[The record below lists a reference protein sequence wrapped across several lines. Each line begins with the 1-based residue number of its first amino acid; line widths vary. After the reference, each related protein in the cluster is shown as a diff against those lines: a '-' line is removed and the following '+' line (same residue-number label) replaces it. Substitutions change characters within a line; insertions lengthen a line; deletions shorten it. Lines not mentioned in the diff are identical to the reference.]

1 MKLLQ
6 AIRRIF
12 RVAPPP
18 DPVTLQAA
26 FQQQYKKFRS
36 LLNANNNALE
46 LMAEMEQAL
55 DSGKTFGMA
64 FIRGS
69 STALTANV
77 YKMIKNLTALAGGR
91 YSVLMP
97 RFREVSARIEAV
109 VGRIPAVADDT
120 RRYIVPMAE
129 IDSSFVDQAGEKMAN
144 LGEIRNRVGLHTPE
158 GFVITAA
165 AAAHFMASNQLQDEI
180 NRRLKSLDEDNL
192 ENLFTVSASVQQLIS
207 SAPLPADLEG
217 LILDGYLTL
226 AAGRGEVLVA
236 LRSSATGEDGMQVSF
251 AGQYRTQLDV
261 HPEFLA
267 QTYKEIL
274 AGKYKG
280 QAIIYRMER
289 GYRHQDV
296 AMCVGCL
303 EMVDAAVS
311 GIAYSRHGADNVS
324 VHAVAGLAAS
334 AVDGSAPYELYQI
347 GRQSPF
353 PLQGTGTLL
362 TPEQVRAVALAALRL
377 EEHFGSPQD
386 VEWSYDRAGR
396 LVILQSRP
404 LDSEALQGEEA
415 ASASAVAGKE
425 PLLRGE
431 VTASRGAAAGP
442 VHIVRSNLE
451 LLQFPKSAVLV
462 TLVPYPDWAVL
473 VNRAAALIC
482 ETGQSATHLATV
494 AREFG
499 VPALFGAA
507 GACARLRNGE
517 VVTVDATG
525 RGVYA
530 GKIDALLQQATPKP
544 NLMLGSP
551 VHRILKDALQH
562 ITPLNLVDPA
572 SAFFTPSS
580 CETLHDFTRFCH
592 EKAVHEMFSFGDR
605 HHFDRRTAKQLVV
618 STPFQWWVINLE
630 DGFKDTVDQA
640 GKYICL
646 DDIQSRPMLAIWQ
659 GMTAVPWAGP
669 PPVNLQGLG
678 SIIFQSTMNPRLD
691 PAVRSGMAGKNY
703 FLISRNF
710 CNLSV
715 RLGYHFALVEA
726 NLGEFLIENYISF
739 QFKGGAADERRR
751 FLRINLLAEILQQY
765 NFRVDVTRD
774 ALTARLEKCQ
784 ARYLEDRL
792 AVVGYLL
799 IHTRQI
805 DMVMGDVAT
814 QERYRRKIE
823 ADLAVLFTD
832 SLKAEVDKD
841 EGTDTRPAG
850 G

>member
-1 MKLLQ
+1 MNLLQ
-6 AIRRIF
+6 TLRRLF
-12 RVAPPP
+12 RFKEPL
-18 DPVTLQAA
+18 DPGALQEA
-26 FQQQYKKFRS
+26 FQGQYRKFRS

-46 LMAEMEQAL
+46 LMAEMEEAL
-55 DSGKTFGMA
+55 DSGQTFGMA
-64 FIRGS
+64 FIRGA

-77 YKMIKNLTALAGGR
+77 YKMIKNLTALADGR
-91 YSVLMP
+91 YGALLP

-109 VGRIPAVADDT
+109 VGRKPGVAEDGG
-120 RRYIVPMAE
+120 RYVIPMAE
-129 IDSSFVDQAGEKMAN
+129 IDSSFVDQSGEKMAN
-144 LGEIRNRVGLHTPE
+144 LGEIRNRLGLTTPD

-165 AAAHFMASNQLQDEI
+165 AAAHFMACNQLQDEI
-180 NRRLKSLDEDNL
+180 NRRLKSLDEEDL
-192 ENLFTVSASVQQLIS
+192 ESLFTVSASVQQLIG
-207 SAPLPADLEG
+207 SAPLPPDLEEQ
-217 LILDGYLTL
+217 LHAAYATL

-236 LRSSATGEDGMQVSF
+236 LRSSAIGEDGMRVSF
-251 AGQYRTQLDV
+251 AGQYRTQLHV
-261 HPEFLA
+261 HPEFLV
-267 QTYKEIL
+267 QTYREII

-303 EMVDAAVS
+303 EMVEAEAS
-311 GIAYSRHGADNVS
+311 GIAYSRHGGDVVS
-324 VHAVAGLAAS
+324 IHAVAGLAAS
-334 AVDGSAPYELYQI
+334 AVDGSAPYELYRV
-347 GRQSPF
+347 GRQPPF
-353 PLQGTGTLL
+353 SVERAGGLL
-362 TPEQVRAVALAALRL
+362 SSEQVREVARAALRL

-404 LDSEALQGEEA
+404 LDSAALHEAENDH
-415 ASASAVAGKE
+415 ASGVAGQE

-431 VTASRGAAAGP
+431 VTASRGAGSGP
-442 VHIVRSNLE
+442 VHLVRSKLE
-451 LLQFPKSAVLV
+451 LLQFPKGAVLV
-462 TLVPYPDWAVL
+462 TQVPYPDWAVL
-473 VNRAAALIC
+473 VNRASAIIC

-499 VPALFGAA
+499 VPALFGVA
-507 GACARLRNGE
+507 GACTRMQDGE
-517 VVTVDATG
+517 VVTVDASGKAIYGG
-525 RGVYA
+525 R
-530 GKIDALLQQATPKP
+530 IDALLGQGTPRP

-551 VHRILKDALQH
+551 VYQILKETLRH
-562 ITPLNLVDPA
+562 ITPLNLTDPA

-592 EKAVHEMFSFGDR
+592 EKAVHEMFSFGSR

-618 STPFQWWVINLE
+618 SAPFQWWVINLD
-630 DGFKDTVDQA
+630 DGFKDTVDQS
-640 GKYICL
+640 GKFICL

-691 PAVRSGMAGKNY
+691 PAVRSGMAGRNY

-726 NLGEFLIENYISF
+726 NLSEFRIENYVSF

-751 FLRINLLAEILQQY
+751 FLRINLLAEILAQY
-765 NFRVDVTRD
+765 NFRVEVTRD
-774 ALTARLEKCQ
+774 ALTARLEKCP

-805 DMVMGDVAT
+805 DMVMGDTAS

-823 ADLAVLFTD
+823 GDLATLFTD
-832 SLKAEVDKD
+832 TLQAEVEKD
-841 EGTDTRPAG
+841 DGTDTRAAG

>member
-6 AIRRIF
+6 SLRRLF
-12 RVAPPP
+12 RVEEPL
-18 DPVTLQAA
+18 DPAELQAA
-26 FQQQYKKFRS
+26 FQQHYKKFRS

-46 LMAEMEQAL
+46 LMAEMEEAL

-69 STALTANV
+69 CTALSANV
-77 YKMIKNLTALAGGR
+77 YKMIKNLTALADGR
-91 YSVLMP
+91 YSSLIP

-109 VGRIPAVADDT
+109 LGGKPGSGGEGQHILAMD
-120 RRYIVPMAE
+120 E
-129 IDSSFVDQAGEKMAN
+129 IDSSFVDQTGEKMAN
-144 LGEIRNRVGLHTPE
+144 LGEIRNRVGLRTPD

-165 AAAHFMASNQLQDEI
+165 AAAYFMASNQLQDEI

-192 ENLFTVSASVQQLIS
+192 EDLFTVSASVQQLIS
-207 SAPLPADLEG
+207 SAPLPEDLDT
-217 LILDGYLTL
+217 LIHEAYNVL
-226 AAGRGEVLVA
+226 AADHGAEVLVSM
-236 LRSSATGEDGMQVSF
+236 RSSATGEDGMHVSF
-251 AGQYRTQLDV
+251 AGQYRTQLNV

-267 QTYKEIL
+267 RTYKEIL

-280 QAIIYRMER
+280 QAIVYRMER

-303 EMVDAAVS
+303 VMVDAVVS
-311 GIAYSRHGADNVS
+311 GIAYSRHSGDTVS
-324 VHAVAGLAAS
+324 IHAVEGLAAS
-334 AVDGSAPYELYQI
+334 AVDGSAPYELYQV
-347 GRQSPF
+347 GREQPF
-353 PLQGTGTLL
+353 SLRGKGGTLL
-362 TPEQVRAVALAALRL
+362 TPDQVQEVARAALRL

-386 VEWSYDRAGR
+386 IEWSYDRTGR

-404 LDSEALQGEEA
+404 LDSNALQGTEA
-415 ASASAVAGKE
+415 EGARAGGHP
-425 PLLRGE
+425 PLLAGE

-442 VHIVRSNLE
+442 VYIVRSKLD
-451 LLQFPKSAVLV
+451 LLQFPKGAVLV
-462 TLVPYPDWAVL
+462 AQVPYPDWAVL

-499 VPALFGAA
+499 VPALFGVA
-507 GACARLRNGE
+507 GACSRLKNGDM
-517 VVTVDATG
+517 VTVDATTKNMH
-525 RGVYA
+525 A
-530 GKIDALLQQATPKP
+530 GKIDELLQGAAPKP

-551 VHRILKDALQH
+551 VHRILKDVLPH
-562 ITPLNLVDPA
+562 ITPLNLTDPA
-572 SAFFTPSS
+572 SAFFAPSS
-580 CETLHDFTRFCH
+580 CETLHDFTRYCH
-592 EKAVHEMFSFGDR
+592 EKAVQEMFNFGSR
-605 HHFDRRTAKQLVV
+605 YRFDRRTAKQLVV
-618 STPFQWWVINLE
+618 SAPFQWWVINLD
-630 DGFKDTVDQA
+630 DGFKEGADQS
-640 GKYICL
+640 GKFICL
-646 DDIQSRPMLAIWQ
+646 DDIQSRPMLAIWH
-659 GMTAVPWAGP
+659 GMTAVPWEGP

-726 NLGEFLIENYISF
+726 NLSEFLIENYVSF

-765 NFRVDVTRD
+765 NFRVEVTRD

-805 DMVMGDVAT
+805 DMVMGDTAT
-814 QERYRRKIE
+814 LERYRRKIKG
-823 ADLAVLFTD
+823 DLAELF
-832 SLKAEVDKD
+832 S
-841 EGTDTRPAG
+841 GAG
-850 G
+850 ELTAKGA